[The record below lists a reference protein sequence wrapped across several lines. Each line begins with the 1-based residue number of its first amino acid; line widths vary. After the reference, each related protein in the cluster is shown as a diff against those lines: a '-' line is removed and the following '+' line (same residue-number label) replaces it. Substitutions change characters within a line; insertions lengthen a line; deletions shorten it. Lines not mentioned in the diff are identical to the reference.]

1 MNVYSIFPTDIY
13 IEENSSI
20 DNKKL
25 SEIILEKEKIEP
37 ARFLSNIKGW
47 QSSED
52 LNRDA
57 RFSELMLYVSQSFK
71 LIFEHNNYKDGLKLI
86 ITDMWANVNR
96 EKDFNKMH
104 LHGNSDW
111 SFVYYVR
118 VPENSGVLRF
128 ADPRIRRGMSPNE
141 DFLKNL
147 DNPSQHGEYLI
158 TSGEGKLVIFPAWLE
173 HWVEPNFSSDPRIS
187 ISGNMSLEMN

>member
-1 MNVYSIFPTDIY
+1 M
-13 IEENSSI
+13 
-20 DNKKL
+20 
-25 SEIILEKEKIEP
+25 
-37 ARFLSNIKGW
+37 
-47 QSSED
+47 
-52 LNRDA
+52 NRDA

-118 VPENSGVLRF
+118 VPENSGVLRV